1 MTDKTVVLGG
11 SGAMTSGCVYDLH
24 KTSDFDEI
32 VVADADEDNARRLIE
47 TLDDDRFRFESVDAT
62 DADDIAGVLEGAD
75 YVVNGLP
82 YQFEENVLD
91 AMAQVGDLTGVDLNA
106 FDFDDVLSRSEEFAE
121 AGNSLWFANGGL
133 VSTIA
138 LGMAGC
144 ETLDDVEDVNFY
156 WGMWRLLTQTTPG
169 LTDTVTYEHDPNV
182 DERAKWVDGEVVDD
196 LPAFS
201 EERIFEFPDPIGEE
215 STYVIS
221 HPEPITFP
229 EAPVAQEKDVDTIIT
244 RGAWHDEWK
253 EYERTLHASGAFE
266 TEGVDVDG
274 TTVDPVEVMQNQ
286 VKAEGQAR
294 ESEWQPPEELSPE
307 TEWTPQTILSAEVT
321 GSVDGHED
329 ETVLHFE
336 QPFPFFDGKEI
347 TLMREYGCYVGVPLS
362 VTLQLMA
369 DGAVDED
376 GIFITETSGLD
387 ADRYFEEME
396 ARGFTLIEERTPDT
410 EATAP
415 TQD

>member
-1 MTDKTVVLGG
+1 MSDKTVVLGG

-32 VVADADEDNARRLIE
+32 VVADADEENARRLVE
-47 TLDDDRFRFESVDAT
+47 TLDDDRFRFEPVDAT
-62 DADDIAGVLEGAD
+62 DADDIARVLEDAD

-91 AMAQVGDLTGVDLNA
+91 AMEAVGDLTGVDLNA
-106 FDFDDVLSRSEEFAE
+106 FDFDDVLDRSEDFAE

-138 LGMAGC
+138 LGMVAC

-182 DERAKWVDGEVVDD
+182 DERAKWVDGEVIDD

-201 EERIFEFPDPIGEE
+201 EQRTFEFPEPIGEE

-229 EAPVAQEKDVDTIIT
+229 EAPIAQEKDVDTIIT

-253 EYERTLHASGAFE
+253 QYERTLHAADAFDSDGVAVGDE
-266 TEGVDVDG
+266 TA
-274 TTVDPVEVMQNQ
+274 DPVEVMQEQ
-286 VKAEGQAR
+286 IKAEGKAG
-294 ESEWQPPEELSPE
+294 ESEWRPPSELSPE

-321 GSVDGHED
+321 GSADGSAD
-329 ETVLHFE
+329 RTVLHFE
-336 QPFPFFDGKEI
+336 QPFPFFDGNDI

-369 DGAVDED
+369 DGAVEED

-387 ADRYFEEME
+387 AHRYFEEME
-396 ARGFTLIEERTPDT
+396 SRGFSLVEEQTPGR
-410 EATAP
+410 ESAIAA
-415 TQD
+415 QD

>member
-1 MTDKTVVLGG
+1 MSQQTVVLGG

-32 VVADADEDNARRLIE
+32 VVADADEENARRLIE
-47 TLDDDRFRFESVDAT
+47 LLDDDRFRFEPVDAT
-62 DADDIAGVLEGAD
+62 DADDIARVLDGAD

-91 AMAQVGDLTGVDLNA
+91 AMEEVGDLTGVDLNA
-106 FDFDDVLSRSEEFAE
+106 FDFDDVLSRSESFAE

-138 LGMAGC
+138 LGMAAC
-144 ETLDDVEDVNFY
+144 QTLDDVGDVNFY

-201 EERIFEFPDPIGEE
+201 QQREFEFPEPIGEE

-229 EAPVAQEKDVDTIIT
+229 KAPIAQEKDVDTIIT

-253 EYERTLHASGAFE
+253 RYERTLHAAGAFDSD
-266 TEGVDVDG
+266 GVEAED
-274 TTVDPVEVMQNQ
+274 TTVDPVEVMQTQ
-286 VKAEGQAR
+286 VKADGQAR
-294 ESEWQPPEELSPE
+294 ESEWQAPADLSPE
-307 TEWTPQTILSAEVT
+307 TDWTPQTILSAEVT
-321 GSVDGHED
+321 GSVDGSD
-329 ETVLHFE
+329 ERTVLHFT
-336 QPFPFFDGKEI
+336 QPFPFFDGNDI

-369 DGAVDED
+369 EGSVDED

-396 ARGFTLIEERTPDT
+396 SRGFELREEQTPQPST
-410 EATAP
+410 PP